1 MNNTAIL
8 IWIVVIISVVGGI
21 VLSSSASK
29 GIGTISGQ
37 AIAGQQ
43 EVQKVTL
50 SLKDYNY
57 YPNTIKVKAGQP
69 VSITLDKSISGC
81 FRSFTIK
88 ELGVF
93 KNSKTPEDTIDF
105 LPEKKGTYR
114 FACSMGMGFGTL
126 IVE

>member
-29 GIGTISGQ
+29 GVGTISGKT
-37 AIAGQQ
+37 IINNG
-43 EVQKVTL
+43 EVQKITL

-57 YPNTIKVKAGQP
+57 YPNTVKVKAGSP
-69 VSITLDKSISGC
+69 VSITLDRSVSGC
-81 FRSFTIK
+81 LRSFTIK
-88 ELGVF
+88 ELGIF
-93 KNSKTPEDTIDF
+93 KNSKSPEDTIDF
-105 LPEKKGTYR
+105 VPEKKGTFR